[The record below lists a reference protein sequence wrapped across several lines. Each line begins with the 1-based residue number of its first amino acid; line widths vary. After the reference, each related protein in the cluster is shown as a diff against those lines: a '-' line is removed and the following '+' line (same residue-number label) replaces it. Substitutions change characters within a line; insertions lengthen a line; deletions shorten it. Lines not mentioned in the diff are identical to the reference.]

1 MEGLALL
8 EGTCPGG
15 TQPQARRALLAVPPM
30 TTPHACSRGAIQAI
44 TPCRLAIGLIGQ
56 SVCPTAPTPAYRG
69 ERRSRGIKRPVG
81 QPFPFREGS
90 AGRTRAHCTY
100 PVRLNPR
107 FLAGGRGA
115 VIAGGDTG
123 AFLDTGFWGCGAIN
137 ISAWMGSAASG
148 RFLYV
153 QSSLEGLSGG
163 WVLGW
168 LLSGGVGKG
177 SVRPC
182 GTSARQENLVATGC
196 SVRFL

>member
-1 MEGLALL
+1 M
-8 EGTCPGG
+8 
-15 TQPQARRALLAVPPM
+15 QARNRTYRTVGLSYSPHPSVPGREAVQGDQK
-30 TTPHACSRGAIQAI
+30 T
-44 TPCRLAIGLIGQ
+44 
-56 SVCPTAPTPAYRG
+56 
-69 ERRSRGIKRPVG
+69 RRSAI
-81 QPFPFREGS
+81 PFQ
-90 AGRTRAHCTY
+90 GRLGGANPSSLY
-100 PVRLNPR
+100 VPVRLNPR

-123 AFLDTGFWGCGAIN
+123 AFLDTGFWGWRAIN
-137 ISAWMGSAASG
+137 ISAWMGSAAGG